1 MTPDQPEVPS
11 NPRERARTL
20 SRYARR
26 LLDREPALLDGDALT
41 VPWTAQRMLAA
52 LEAAAPDDETAL
64 ARALRHLRARV
75 LLHTLASD
83 LAGLTSLEGVTG
95 TITALAETTIA
106 FALARLDRWMAAIHG
121 EPSSRDGARQHLI
134 VVGMGKLGGGDLNA
148 SSDVDLVFV
157 YPEDGDT
164 TGPRPLSCHEYFTR
178 LGRKLIAALNEIT
191 EDGFVFRV
199 DMRLRPYGESGP
211 LAVSFDTLEQYFTAQ
226 GRPWERYAWVKGR
239 ALTGDREAEL
249 MAIVTPFVY
258 RRHLDF
264 GAIQSMRELHAQIRD
279 EVKRRDMA
287 DNIKLGPGGIREIEF
302 TAQVFQLIRG
312 GRDPGLRIR
321 PTVEALRAI
330 AQRGLIPVNVLPK
343 LEAAYRF
350 LRNLEH
356 RLQYLDDQQTQTLPA
371 SDEDRARIAAAMN
384 YRDWTELRTRLDE
397 HRDDVARQFEA
408 LFSESRTIGDG
419 DKLESV
425 ASAAVDD
432 PHTLA
437 TLAEL
442 GYENPEATLRRIAEL
457 RGSVR
462 FRRMSASGQ
471 ARVDRLLPRLLRAAA
486 TFAPA
491 GTTFERLL
499 ALVDSIGRRESYL
512 ALLIEFPQALE
523 SVARLASLS
532 SWAADYLARHP
543 MLLDE
548 LLDPHQLAEPDWPA
562 LDDRLTKDLTEAEGN
577 VERQMDLLRN
587 FKHAQ
592 TFRLLALD
600 LAGAITLER
609 LSDHLSDLATRILHH
624 VVAIAWRHVRT
635 RHRDDPQ
642 FAVVAYGK
650 FGGKELGYA
659 SDLDLIF
666 LYRDEAAEA
675 PENYARLAQ
684 RINTWLTSFTGA
696 GTLYETDLRL
706 RPDGASGLLVSRF
719 DAFEAYQR
727 TQAWV
732 WEHQALTRARFVA
745 GDIAIGNAFEQLR
758 IDVLQLPREP
768 GALREE
774 VVAMR
779 SRMREGHPNP
789 SQLFDL
795 KHDPGGIVDVEF
807 AVQYLVLAHAREH
820 TGLTGNIGNI
830 ALLRLAGDLQLIDA
844 DLAVRAGDAYREY
857 RRAQHALRLRGD
869 QYARVDPEDFAAE
882 RATVL
887 QLWSAVFG
895 G

>member
-1 MTPDQPEVPS
+1 MTPDQPETFPD
-11 NPRERARTL
+11 PRERACKL
-20 SRYARR
+20 SRYAGR
-26 LLDREPALLDGDALT
+26 LLDREPDLLDDASLAA
-41 VPWTAQRMLAA
+41 PWSAPRMLSE
-52 LEAAAPDDETAL
+52 LEAAAPPDEVSL
-64 ARALRHLRARV
+64 ARALRRLRARV
-75 LLHTLASD
+75 LLHTLTRD
-83 LAGLTSLEGVTG
+83 LAGLATLEDVTG

-106 FALARLDRWMAAIHG
+106 FALARMDAWMARNHG
-121 EPSSRDGARQHLI
+121 TPRARDGTRQHLI

-157 YPEDGDT
+157 YPEDGETDGT
-164 TGPRPLSCHEYFTR
+164 RALSCHEYFTR
-178 LGRKLIAALNEIT
+178 LGRKLIGALNEPT

-239 ALTGDREAEL
+239 ALTGDRAADL

-264 GAIQSMRELHAQIRD
+264 GAIQSMRELHSQIRD

-287 DNIKLGPGGIREIEF
+287 DDIKLGPGGIREIEF

-312 GRDPGLRIR
+312 GRDPELRLR
-321 PTVEALRAI
+321 PTIAALRAI
-330 AQRGLIPVNVLPK
+330 AQRGLIPSNVLPK

-371 SDEDRARIAAAMN
+371 SDEDRARIAASMN
-384 YRDWTELRTRLDE
+384 CRDWPELLDRLNT

-408 LFSESRTIGDG
+408 LFSESRTSGDG
-419 DKLESV
+419 DALESV
-425 ASAAVDD
+425 TASAPDD
-432 PHTLA
+432 PQTLS
-437 TLAEL
+437 TLTGL
-442 GYENPEATLRRIAEL
+442 GYENPAGTLGRIAEL

-462 FRRMSASGQ
+462 FRRMSAPGQ

-486 TFAPA
+486 EFPPA
-491 GTTFERLL
+491 GATFERLL
-499 ALVDSIGRRESYL
+499 AIIDSIGRRESYL

-523 SVARLASLS
+523 SVARLVSLS

-548 LLDPHQLAEPDWPA
+548 LLDPHQLAEPDWVA
-562 LDDRLTKDLTEAEGN
+562 LDARLSNDLAANEGN
-577 VERQMDLLRN
+577 TERQMDLLRN

-592 TFRLLALD
+592 TFRLLAID
-600 LAGAITLER
+600 LADAVTLER
-609 LSDHLSDLATRILHH
+609 LSDHLSDLATRILRH
-624 VVAIAWRHVRT
+624 VVLIAWRHVRT
-635 RHRDDPQ
+635 RHRDDPS
-642 FAVVAYGK
+642 FAVIAYGK

-666 LYRDEAAEA
+666 LYRDDAPEA

-719 DAFEAYQR
+719 DAFETYQR
-727 TQAWV
+727 NQAWV

-745 GDIAIGNAFEQLR
+745 GDAAIGTAFERLR
-758 IDVLQLPREP
+758 VEVLRLPREP
-768 GALREE
+768 EALRKE

-779 SRMREGHPNP
+779 DRMREGHPNP
-789 SQLFDL
+789 SKRFDL

-807 AVQYLVLAHAREH
+807 AVQYLVLAHSREH
-820 TGLTGNIGNI
+820 PALTGNIGNI
-830 ALLRLAGDLQLIDA
+830 ALLRLAGELGLIDA
-844 DLAVRAGDAYREY
+844 DLGMRSGDAYREY

-869 QYARVDPEDFAAE
+869 QYARVDPGEFTAE

-887 QLWSAVFG
+887 ALWRAVLG

>member
-1 MTPDQPEVPS
+1 MTPDQPEAPWS
-11 NPRERARTL
+11 ARERASNL

-26 LLDREPALLDGDALT
+26 LLEREPTLLDGDALT
-41 VPWTAQRMLAA
+41 TPWTAQRMLAA
-52 LEAAAPDDETAL
+52 LEAAAPTDEIAL
-64 ARALRHLRARV
+64 ARALRRLRARV
-75 LLHTLASD
+75 LLETLARD
-83 LAGLTSLEGVTG
+83 LAGLIDLEEVTG
-95 TITALAETTIA
+95 TITALAETAIG
-106 FALARLDRWMAAIHG
+106 FALARLDPWLTAIHG
-121 EPSSRDGARQHLI
+121 EPRTRDGVRQHLI

-148 SSDVDLVFV
+148 SSDVDLVFL

-164 TGPRPLSCHEYFTR
+164 TGARPLSCHEYFTR
-178 LGRKLIAALNEIT
+178 LGRKLITALNEIT

-239 ALTGDREAEL
+239 ALTGNRESEL

-312 GRDPGLRIR
+312 GRDPALRIR
-321 PTVEALRAI
+321 PTIAALRAI
-330 AQRGLIPVNVLPK
+330 AQRGLIPANVLPK

-371 SDEDRARIAAAMN
+371 ADEDRARIAAAMN
-384 YRDWTELRTRLDE
+384 CRDWPELMTRLDA

-419 DKLESV
+419 DALESV
-425 ASAAVDD
+425 ASAAADD
-432 PHTLA
+432 PRTLA
-437 TLAEL
+437 SLTEL
-442 GYENPEATLRRIAEL
+442 GYENPTSSLGRIAEL

-486 TFAPA
+486 AFPPA

-499 ALVDSIGRRESYL
+499 GLVDSIGRRESYL

-548 LLDPHQLAEPDWPA
+548 LLDPHQLAEPDWTA
-562 LDDRLTKDLTEAEGN
+562 LDARLTTELAEAGGN
-577 VERQMDLLRN
+577 TERQMDLLRN

-600 LAGAITLER
+600 LADAVTLER
-609 LSDHLSDLATRILHH
+609 LSDHLSDLATRILRH
-624 VVAIAWRHVRT
+624 VLAIAWTHVRT
-635 RHRDDPQ
+635 RHRDDPH
-642 FAVVAYGK
+642 FAVIAYGK

-666 LYRDEAAEA
+666 LYRDEAPEA

-696 GTLYETDLRL
+696 GILYETDLRL

-719 DAFEAYQR
+719 DAFESYQR

-745 GDIAIGNAFEQLR
+745 GDAAIGAAFEQLR

-768 GALREE
+768 EALRKE
-774 VVAMR
+774 VLAMR
-779 SRMREGHPNP
+779 ERMREGHPNP
-789 SQLFDL
+789 SSLFDL
-795 KHDPGGIVDVEF
+795 KHDPGGIIDVEF

-820 TGLTGNIGNI
+820 ADLTGNIGNI
-830 ALLRLAGDLQLIDA
+830 ALLRRAGELLLIDA
-844 DLAVRAGDAYREY
+844 DLATRAGDAYREY

-869 QYARVDPEDFAAE
+869 QYARADPADFTAE

-887 QLWSAVFG
+887 ELWSSVLG
-895 G
+895 D